1 MKSTDSTP
9 MSENGEKIIS
19 GFAVCICVCLYV
31 YLQMAKKIP
40 RIIWREWEVMSKSWL
55 IDFNFDINL
64 KNRNK
69 LETKKKEISENDYK
83 KSPGFLYKFFV
94 FSFVFSSLLW
104 AAGESEDPYIL
115 KKQSMQSIQYLETY
129 T

>member
-1 MKSTDSTP
+1 
-9 MSENGEKIIS
+9 
-19 GFAVCICVCLYV
+19 
-31 YLQMAKKIP
+31 MAEKIP

-69 LETKKKEISENDYK
+69 LETNKKKEISENDYK

-94 FSFVFSSLLW
+94 FSSLLW

-115 KKQSMQSIQYLETY
+115 EKQSMQSIQYLETY

>member
-1 MKSTDSTP
+1 MLIPPVPFFFLKMALAIRGFLYFHTNC
-9 MSENGEKIIS
+9 EIICS
-19 GFAVCICVCLYV
+19 SSVKNTVG
-31 YLQMAKKIP
+31 
-40 RIIWREWEVMSKSWL
+40 SL
-55 IDFNFDINL
+55 IGI
-64 KNRNK
+64 NRNK